1 MNNDIVLSPIPINEL
16 ESLILKQVRIA
27 LSEISPF
34 KTDPVKN
41 ELLTITQAA
50 EFLSVSTATVYG
62 YCHQRSIPCMK
73 RRGRLYFSKSEL
85 LAWVQSGKR
94 STMAEIK
101 ANALQSLE
109 R

>member
-1 MNNDIVLSPIPINEL
+1 MNSQLTINLTL
-16 ESLILKQVRIA
+16 EDLQTLIEASVRKA
-27 LSEISPF
+27 LTEATPTKPDVS
-34 KTDPVKN
+34 KN
-41 ELLTITQAA
+41 ELLTIKQAA
-50 EFLSVSTATVYG
+50 EYLSVSVPTIYG
-62 YCHQRSIPCMK
+62 YVHKRSIPCMK

-94 STMAEIK
+94 STLDEIK